1 MLEERLH
8 TSDLFDLYGALLTE
22 KQQRC
27 LEMHLFEDF
36 SLSEIGEAMGISRQA
51 VYDTIHRAEQAMEG
65 YDARMGL
72 VARYQAERAELKDV
86 CAAIRGLADV
96 HNKAAIQEILGRLS
110 PFLGRGREV

>member
-1 MLEERLH
+1 
-8 TSDLFDLYGALLTE
+8 
-22 KQQRC
+22 
-27 LEMHLFEDF
+27 
-36 SLSEIGEAMGISRQA
+36 
-51 VYDTIHRAEQAMEG
+51 MEG
-65 YDARMGL
+65 YEARLGL